1 MKEENAEE
9 WKLFVDG
16 ASSTQG
22 SGAGVVLFSP
32 FEDVIEYSLRFSFKS
47 SNNIAEYEALI
58 AGMKLAKELH
68 AKRLIAHSDSQLVVQ
83 QYQGEYEAR
92 EPILAQYLRKVQVLA
107 KMFESFQLIQINRSL
122 NNHADALSKLA
133 SSREAKARMVKVEV
147 LERPSIEE
155 KEVLAVGGEKEDWR
169 TPIKKYLLNGE
180 LPEDLKEAKKVRV
193 RGARFVLVDGILYK
207 KAFSMP
213 LLKCLGPEEVD
224 YAIRETHEGICG
236 EHLGARA
243 LAAKILR
250 AGFYWPTMK
259 EDAMHKVR
267 TCDNCQRHASMTN
280 APVTELR
287 SVLEPIPFAKW
298 GLDILGPFP
307 QATGGRKFLLVATDY
322 FTKWVEVEPL
332 ATITSKKIES
342 MVWQNIICRFGI
354 PRTIVADHGKQF
366 DCDSFR
372 QFCEGLHIRLSLAS
386 VSYPQSNGQA
396 ESTNK
401 TILHGLK
408 TRLDKAK
415 GAWVE
420 QLPTIL
426 WAYRTT
432 SRVSTGETPFNL
444 VYGTEALIPVEIGVG
459 SARVEKFDE
468 QVNQEVLR
476 ENLDLIDEKREK
488 ACMRLEAY

>member
-1 MKEENAEE
+1 M
-9 WKLFVDG
+9 
-16 ASSTQG
+16 
-22 SGAGVVLFSP
+22 
-32 FEDVIEYSLRFSFKS
+32 
-47 SNNIAEYEALI
+47 
-58 AGMKLAKELH
+58 
-68 AKRLIAHSDSQLVVQ
+68 
-83 QYQGEYEAR
+83 
-92 EPILAQYLRKVQVLA
+92 AQYLRKVQVLA

-267 TCDNCQRHASMTN
+267 TCDNCQGQ
-280 APVTELR
+280 
-287 SVLEPIPFAKW
+287 VL
-298 GLDILGPFP
+298 
-307 QATGGRKFLLVATDY
+307 
-322 FTKWVEVEPL
+322 
-332 ATITSKKIES
+332 
-342 MVWQNIICRFGI
+342 
-354 PRTIVADHGKQF
+354 
-366 DCDSFR
+366 
-372 QFCEGLHIRLSLAS
+372 
-386 VSYPQSNGQA
+386 
-396 ESTNK
+396 
-401 TILHGLK
+401 
-408 TRLDKAK
+408 
-415 GAWVE
+415 
-420 QLPTIL
+420 
-426 WAYRTT
+426 
-432 SRVSTGETPFNL
+432 
-444 VYGTEALIPVEIGVG
+444 
-459 SARVEKFDE
+459 
-468 QVNQEVLR
+468 
-476 ENLDLIDEKREK
+476 
-488 ACMRLEAY
+488 

>member
-1 MKEENAEE
+1 MSKVLHEAELRYPHAEKVALALVMAARKLRPYFQAHTITILTDQPLRQILQKPEYSGRLTKWAVELGEFDIQFKPRQAIKGQALADFIVECTHTQEDLKEENAEE

-58 AGMKLAKELH
+58 AGMKLAKELR

-83 QYQGEYEAR
+83 QYQGEYETR
-92 EPILAQYLRKVQVLA
+92 EPIMAQYLRKVQVLA

-259 EDAMHKVR
+259 EDAMYKVR
-267 TCDNCQRHASMTN
+267 TCDKCQRHASMTN

-342 MVWQNIICRFGI
+342 MV
-354 PRTIVADHGKQF
+354 
-366 DCDSFR
+366 
-372 QFCEGLHIRLSLAS
+372 
-386 VSYPQSNGQA
+386 
-396 ESTNK
+396 
-401 TILHGLK
+401 
-408 TRLDKAK
+408 
-415 GAWVE
+415 
-420 QLPTIL
+420 
-426 WAYRTT
+426 
-432 SRVSTGETPFNL
+432 
-444 VYGTEALIPVEIGVG
+444 
-459 SARVEKFDE
+459 
-468 QVNQEVLR
+468 
-476 ENLDLIDEKREK
+476 
-488 ACMRLEAY
+488 